1 MTDTLEQLLKTRRS
15 DQQLMRGVPASD
27 PIAELFQVLQM
38 QSVFYTQAELT
49 APWGMVIPAIASS
62 LMFHFVVEGECL
74 VEVEG
79 EHLQIQRGDFLMVPH
94 GNGHQLMGSPESE
107 CLPLFDL
114 PIETVSGFYERLVY
128 GGSGEPTRLL
138 CGAVSFD
145 HPIAAKLLE
154 MMPPSLLISA
164 TDHDESGF
172 LVNTIEMLASE
183 STATRLG
190 SEAVITR
197 LADLLVIQSMRVW
210 IDRQGAGQH
219 GWLAAL
225 QDPALGKALM
235 AVHREP
241 GARWN
246 LQGMA
251 VVAGLSRTIFVERF
265 RHCVGQT
272 PMDYL
277 SEWRM
282 ALAKNRLQ
290 QSNDSVL
297 QIALDFGYQ
306 SEAAFGRAYK
316 RITGTTPG
324 SCRPKA
330 QSHDD

>member
-1 MTDTLEQLLKTRRS
+1 MGDTLAELVKTRRA
-15 DQQLMRGVPASD
+15 DDLLDNTAPTTD

-79 EHLQIQRGDFLMVPH
+79 ESAKIQQGDFLMVPH
-94 GNGHQLMGSPESE
+94 GSGHSLMAGPNAQ

-128 GGSGEPTRLL
+128 GGNGTPTRLL

-154 MMPPSLLISA
+154 MMPPSLLIRA
-164 TDHDESGF
+164 TDKDESEL
-172 LVNTIEMLASE
+172 LVNTIHLLARE
-183 STATRLG
+183 STGTRLG

-197 LADLLVIQSMRVW
+197 LADLLVIQSLRAW
-210 IDRQGAGQH
+210 IDRQGSGQG
-219 GWLAAL
+219 GWLVAL
-225 QDPALGKALM
+225 QHPALGKALM

-241 GARWN
+241 GAPWN

-251 VVAGLSRTIFVERF
+251 SVAGLSRTTFAETF
-265 RHCVGQT
+265 RQCVGQT

-290 QSNDSVL
+290 KSRDSIL
-297 QIALDFGYQ
+297 SIALDLGYQ

-324 SCRPKA
+324 SVRQA
-330 QSHDD
+330 LHSEA